1 MILTAQIVHLETKLK
16 TMDNEIHKLR
26 SERKKELSLT
36 RQKNAEVEESLQES
50 AREEKDE
57 LRRKVELLKVE
68 VRINFSIIASTLEDH
83 LVKTIGNHAKLTLY
97 YTWLAVTP
105 NSTHVEMC
113 RKFGQILIF

>member
-68 VRINFSIIASTLEDH
+68 VRVTL
-83 LVKTIGNHAKLTLY
+83 
-97 YTWLAVTP
+97 
-105 NSTHVEMC
+105 
-113 RKFGQILIF
+113 LI

>member
-50 AREEKDE
+50 AREKKDE

-83 LVKTIGNHAKLTLY
+83 PLITIGNHGKFTLY
-97 YTWLAVTP
+97 
-105 NSTHVEMC
+105 
-113 RKFGQILIF
+113 